1 MKKIKALPLCVL
13 AASVVAVPAVT
24 AAALEEVIVTAQK
37 RAQGLQDVP
46 ISINAVS
53 GDKLSN
59 AGIEDLQ
66 DLSGSIP
73 NLQITQTGITN
84 QIGMRGIYSGSNKG
98 FEQSVAMYVDDVY
111 YGRGQLIQLP
121 LVDVERVE
129 VLRGPQPTLFG
140 KNAIAGAISIVTKEA
155 SEEFEASISGFYEF
169 EHSEKKLTA
178 MVSGPITDNLRGR
191 LVANFRDIDGWM
203 ENTNLNRDEPNSDHS
218 YIRGALSWDIA
229 DATTATLKLER
240 AEFDNLGRS
249 MENRNPIGSYTT
261 IFSDVDVNE
270 DYKREDGG
278 YQSINEVDNA
288 VLKIQHEINEFEL
301 TSVTAYLS
309 YETKELID
317 VDYIARDFLD
327 GTNQSEDFSQFSQ
340 EIRISSPA
348 SDTLEYIAGVYY
360 QDNELEATDEV
371 FFGKD
376 LPIAP
381 VIGGSWDRLYRQES
395 KVWSVF
401 AQFDWH
407 ISDTLNLTVGA
418 RYSDED
424 KDGARRLDLIG
435 ANTPLGQDVFEA
447 VLNGVFKVYAH
458 DLSGS
463 RGEQQFSPLVNL
475 QWDATD
481 DLMLYASYTQGS
493 KAGGFDIR
501 SNSFPGN
508 AAAEGAFEFEDEQ
521 ADSYELGAKFRW
533 ESAELNVSAYR
544 TEYEDLQITVFDGV
558 LGFNVQNAAEATVQ
572 GVELDGRIQIT
583 ENLLL
588 SGSLAYLD
596 FEYNDYD
603 VAQCPHP
610 LSTPNQRPST
620 SVPGLCDQSG
630 ETASHAPEL
639 SASISLDYSV
649 ETSVGLLSLGLSGN
663 FSDDYYANSSLD
675 EGTVQDAYTKWGA
688 RVALASLEDTW
699 ELALIGDNIT
709 DERVI
714 AQSTVLPLS
723 STLTGGTGI
732 AYYGIYER
740 PRNIALQFTY
750 NFR

>member
-1 MKKIKALPLCVL
+1 MMKLKALPLFVF
-13 AASVVAVPAVT
+13 AASTAAASAVS

-121 LVDVERVE
+121 LVDIERVE

-140 KNAIAGAISIVTKEA
+140 KNAIAGAISIVTKA
-155 SEEFEASISGFYEF
+155 PSEEFEASLSGFYEF
-169 EHSEKKLTA
+169 EHSEQKVTA
-178 MVSGPITDNLRGR
+178 MISGPITDNLRGR

-203 ENTNLNRDEPNSDHS
+203 ENTNLNREEPNSDHS
-218 YIRGALSWDIA
+218 YIRGALSWDLG

-240 AEFDNLGRS
+240 AEFDNIGRS
-249 MENRNPIGSYTT
+249 MENRNPIGTYTT
-261 IFSDVDVNE
+261 IFPDVDVTE
-270 DYKREDGG
+270 DYKRQDGG
-278 YQSINEVDNA
+278 YESINEVDNA
-288 VLKIQHEINEFEL
+288 VLKIQHEVNEFEL

-309 YETKELID
+309 YETKEIID
-317 VDYIARDFLD
+317 VDYIARNWLD

-340 EIRISSPA
+340 EFRISSPA
-348 SDTLEYIAGVYY
+348 SETFEYIAGIYY
-360 QDNELEATDEV
+360 QDNELDATDEV
-371 FFGKD
+371 FFGPD
-376 LPIAP
+376 LPVAP
-381 VIGGSWDRLYRQES
+381 IVGGSWDRVYNQES

-401 AQFDWH
+401 AQGDWH
-407 ISDTLNLTVGA
+407 ISESLNLTVGV

-424 KDGARRLDLIG
+424 KDGARRLALIG
-435 ANTPLGQDVFEA
+435 DQTIAGQAVFEA
-447 VLNGVFKVYAH
+447 VLNAGFKVFAH

-463 RGEQQFSPLVNL
+463 RGEQQFNPLVNL
-475 QWDATD
+475 QWDITD
-481 DLMLYASYTQGS
+481 DAMMYISYTQGS

-521 ADSYELGAKFRW
+521 ATSYELGAKFRW
-533 ESAELNVSAYR
+533 ENADLNISAYR

-572 GVELDGRIQIT
+572 GIEMDGRIQLT

-596 FEYNDYD
+596 FEYDDYK
-603 VAQCPHP
+603 VAQCPHI
-610 LSTPNQRPST
+610 LSTPNQRPGEQ
-620 SVPGLCDQSG
+620 GLCDQSG

-639 SASISLDYSV
+639 SANISLDYSV
-649 ETSVGLLSLGLSGN
+649 ETSIGLLSLGLNGN
-663 FSDDYYANSSLD
+663 FSDDYYAHSSLD

-709 DERVI
+709 DERII

-723 STLTGGTGI
+723 STLSGGTGI

-740 PRNIALQFTY
+740 PRNIAVQFTY

>member
-1 MKKIKALPLCVL
+1 MIKIKAIPLL
-13 AASVVAVPAVT
+13 ILSMAPPLLSAAT
-24 AAALEEVIVTAQK
+24 LEEVIVTAQK

-53 GDKLSN
+53 GDRITN
-59 AGIEDLQ
+59 AGIDDLQ

-121 LVDVERVE
+121 LVDLERVE

-140 KNAIAGAISIVTKEA
+140 KNAIAGAISIVTKA
-155 SEEFEASISGFYEF
+155 PTDEFEASISGFYEF
-169 EHSEKKLTA
+169 EHKEKKITA
-178 MVSGPITDNLRGR
+178 SISGPITDNIRGR

-203 ENTNLNRDEPNSDHS
+203 ENTNLNRTEPNSEHQ
-218 YIRGALSWDIA
+218 YIRGAIAWDLA
-229 DATTATLKLER
+229 DTTTATLKLEK
-240 AEFDNLGRS
+240 AEFDNVGRS
-249 MENRNPIGSYTT
+249 METRNPLGTYTT
-261 IFSDVDVNE
+261 VFSDVDVVE
-270 DYKREDGG
+270 DYKRADGG
-278 YQSINEVDNA
+278 YQSINEVENA
-288 VLKIQHEINEFEL
+288 VLKVQHEFNEFEL

-309 YETKELID
+309 YDTAEIID

-340 EIRISSPA
+340 EIRIASPA
-348 SDTLEYIAGVYY
+348 SETLEYIAGFYY
-360 QDNELEATDEV
+360 QDNDLTATDEV

-381 VIGGSWDRLYRQES
+381 IIGGRWDRLYKQES
-395 KVWSVF
+395 SVWSAFV
-401 AQFDWH
+401 QFDWH
-407 ISDTLNLTVGA
+407 ISEAVNLTVGA

-424 KDGARRLDLIG
+424 KDGSRNLQLFG
-435 ANTPLGQDVFEA
+435 ENTALGQGVFES
-447 VLNGVFKVYAH
+447 VLNGGFKVFAH

-475 QWDATD
+475 QWDMNDIA
-481 DLMLYASYTQGS
+481 MMYVSYTQGS

-508 AAAEGAFEFEDEQ
+508 PAVEGAFEFEDEQ
-521 ADSYELGAKFRW
+521 AESYEIGAKFRW
-533 ESAELNVSAYR
+533 DNAELNMAAYR

-572 GVELDGRIQIT
+572 GFEFDGRIQLT
-583 ENLLL
+583 DGLLL

-596 FEYNDYD
+596 FEYGDYD

-610 LSTPNQRPST
+610 LSTPNQRPSN
-620 SVPGLCDQSG
+620 SVPGLCNQTG
-630 ETASHAPEL
+630 ETSSHAPEL
-639 SASISLDYSV
+639 SANISLEYVV
-649 ETSVGLLSLGLSGN
+649 ETSAGVLSMGLNGSY
-663 FSDDYYANSSLD
+663 SDEYFAHSSLD
-675 EGTVQDAYTKWGA
+675 KGTIQDAYTKWGA
-688 RVALASLEDTW
+688 RVSLASVEDSW
-699 ELALIGDNIT
+699 EVAIIGDNIT
-709 DERVI
+709 DERIV

-740 PRNIALQFTY
+740 PRNIAVQFTY
-750 NFR
+750 NFH